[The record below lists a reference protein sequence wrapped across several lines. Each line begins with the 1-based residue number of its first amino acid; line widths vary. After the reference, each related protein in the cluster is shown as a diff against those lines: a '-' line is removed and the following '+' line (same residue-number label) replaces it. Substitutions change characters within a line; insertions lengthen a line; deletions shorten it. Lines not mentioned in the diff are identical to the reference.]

1 MSILQD
7 TIEKVKKKK
16 KEKEK
21 KATNWENIFVTLLS
35 DKGLVYRI
43 WKELLNEKSQI
54 TQKKNEQEIWI
65 GISQKQPYTYGK

>member
-21 KATNWENIFVTLLS
+21 KATNWE
-35 DKGLVYRI
+35 
-43 WKELLNEKSQI
+43 KEENNKDQRGN
-54 TQKKNEQEIWI
+54 K
-65 GISQKQPYTYGK
+65 

>member
-1 MSILQD
+1 MIPPTILKLKMSILQD

-43 WKELLNEKSQI
+43 
-54 TQKKNEQEIWI
+54 
-65 GISQKQPYTYGK
+65 